1 MLLKEREDMH
11 LGENL
16 SKRLYKTE
24 LYLLKILSALLALF
38 YLVNIIL
45 SYFNIDIPV
54 LSYIAGVSFIPLIF
68 MYISS
73 YVFKFCKYHRMFL
86 HYILINNILNI
97 YDLYIGIP
105 ITNRGLFIINLIIAG
120 IILFIIVFL
129 YVKNN
134 KRVTVKNSR

>member
-11 LGENL
+11 LEENL

-24 LYLLKILSALLALF
+24 LYLLKILPALLALF

-120 IILFIIVFL
+120 ITLFIIVFL

>member
-1 MLLKEREDMH
+1 MH
-11 LGENL
+11 LEENL

-24 LYLLKILSALLALF
+24 LYLLKILPALLALF

-54 LSYIAGVSFIPLIF
+54 LSYIACVSFIPLIF

-97 YDLYIGIP
+97 YDLYIGSP

-120 IILFIIVFL
+120 ITLFIIVFL
-129 YVKNN
+129 YVKDYKGIIIKDN
-134 KRVTVKNSR
+134 